1 MLENE
6 STLGSLV
13 SELRRGTLVLSV
25 LSQLSERQYGYSLVQ
40 RLSEQG
46 LEVDQS
52 TLYPLLRRL
61 EKQELLDS
69 DWTLEEAR
77 PRRYY
82 VLSKAGRELLA
93 DLTREWDRMVEVQGR
108 LLGRTRTW
116 ERSEGHGNDGTL
128 PL

>member
-1 MLENE
+1 VNQKAKEVKHMSENE

-93 DLTREWDRMVEVQGR
+93 DLTREWDHMVEVQGR
-108 LLGRTRTW
+108 LLGRTTDV
-116 ERSEGHGNDGTL
+116 EKE
-128 PL
+128 

>member
-1 MLENE
+1 VNRKAKEVKYMSENE

-93 DLTREWDRMVEVQGR
+93 DLTREWDHMVEVQER
-108 LLGRTRTW
+108 LLGRSTDV
-116 ERSEGHGNDGTL
+116 EKE
-128 PL
+128 

>member
-1 MLENE
+1 MSENE

-13 SELRRGTLVLSV
+13 SELRRGALVLSV
-25 LSQLSERQYGYSLVQ
+25 LSQLTERQYGYSLVQ

-82 VLSKAGRELLA
+82 VLSRTGRQLLA
-93 DLTREWDRMVEVQGR
+93 DLTREWDRMVAVQER
-108 LLGRTRTW
+108 LLGRSTAE
-116 ERSEGHGNDGTL
+116 ERKE
-128 PL
+128 

>member
-1 MLENE
+1 MSENE

-13 SELRRGTLVLSV
+13 SELRRGALVMSV
-25 LSQLSERQYGYSLVQ
+25 LSQMTERQYGYSLVQ
-40 RLSEQG
+40 RLSEKG

-82 VLSKAGRELLA
+82 VLSRTGRELFA

-108 LLGRTRTW
+108 LLGRTSDKGK
-116 ERSEGHGNDGTL
+116 E
-128 PL
+128 